1 MSESINLIMVS
12 ITFFV
17 FVALI
22 LIIGFFAATW
32 RRKHKVP
39 LDPDGTIERNS
50 ERLSRPGSAFNESRG
65 DVKGGILPAENKLS
79 QNDFNEED
87 EPVK

>member
-1 MSESINLIMVS
+1 MNQSILIMVS

-22 LIIGFFAATW
+22 LVAGFLAATW
-32 RRKHKVP
+32 RRKHRVP
-39 LDPDGTIERNS
+39 LDPDGTVERNS

-65 DVKGGILPAENKLS
+65 DLKGGILPADNKLS
-79 QNDFNEED
+79 QNDFNEE
-87 EPVK
+87 EESIK